1 MEIKDNEDIDKA
13 SKELIDK
20 LETFTSRLPYIDYYL
35 KLRMAKEVENQY
47 YYAIQHQIL
56 YWSLG

>member
-47 YYAIQHQIL
+47 
-56 YWSLG
+56 